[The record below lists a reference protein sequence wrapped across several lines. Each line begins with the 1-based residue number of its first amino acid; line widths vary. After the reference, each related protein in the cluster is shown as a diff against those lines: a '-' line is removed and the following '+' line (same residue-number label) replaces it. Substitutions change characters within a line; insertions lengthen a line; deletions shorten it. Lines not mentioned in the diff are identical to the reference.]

1 METLLLLVFLKVL
14 EILFY
19 IFFFLIEFQPIASST
34 NGCALYNQTKT
45 PKTVSIA

>member
-1 METLLLLVFLKVL
+1 METLLLLFLKKSIGNT
-14 EILFY
+14 ILQ
-19 IFFFLIEFQPIASST
+19 FFFLIEFQPIASST

>member
-1 METLLLLVFLKVL
+1 METLLLLFFLKVL

-19 IFFFLIEFQPIASST
+19 NFFLIEFQPIASST